1 LLRSTLVSRRR
12 TKLVVLVTILA
23 LAFLALS
30 GFFYWYKTTK
40 KLTFSGVPAMS
51 ADTLAPPQFLFAF
64 SGNGFNRMQRPVG
77 VLADGGR
84 VYVADSVRSRI
95 FVYNENGDMTGS
107 FGTSITVNP
116 LYIAKNPKD
125 SLLYVTDR
133 TRRAVLKFTEDG
145 KYRGEFDPHLPKAQL
160 PKFRTGGVQWAPLA
174 IAFGSDGTMYITEIL
189 NGHRLLI
196 FSPEG
201 KFVRSIGTAAMT
213 TDPSKGP
220 EAFQFPNGIAVIGN
234 QVFVADSNNQ
244 RVKVYN
250 LKGDFQS
257 IIVTQGLPRGVV
269 GLAPFLGEGSSAKY
283 FVEVDT
289 LSHDATI
296 WTLAGKKVGNFG
308 EQGTLDGQFSYPGG
322 VALGPKNKI
331 YVADTANGRVQ
342 VWGWP
347 TEVAAIPA
355 AAARFAPWCLLPLL
369 LLPLLLLRRRR
380 EFFATADF
388 VEEIVALGH
397 QELLSAPRAK
407 WVTTHDEYQT
417 IKVLRGD
424 GVDLAELFSAV
435 EYSESDVRAAVEK
448 YDLTQEQAITL
459 VTAQRTYL
467 ACSESGE
474 IRDLAK
480 RVGLKMMNAQEYVE
494 RYGKKREAPS
504 EPS

>member
-1 LLRSTLVSRRR
+1 MSRQRTRLVI
-12 TKLVVLVTILA
+12 LVTILA

-30 GFFYWYKTTK
+30 GYFYWYKATK
-40 KLTFSGVPAMS
+40 KLTFSGVPTMA

-77 VLADGGR
+77 VLVDGGR
-84 VYVADSVRSRI
+84 VYVADSVRSRV

-145 KYRGEFDPHLPKAQL
+145 KYRGEFNPRLPKEQL
-160 PKFRTGGVQWAPLA
+160 PKFKSGGVQWAPLA
-174 IAFGSDGTMYITEIL
+174 IAFGADGTMYVTEIL

-201 KFVRSIGTAAMT
+201 RFVRSIGTAAMAI
-213 TDPSKGP
+213 DPSKGP
-220 EAFQFPNGIAVIGN
+220 EAFQFPNGITVIGS

-269 GLAPFLGEGSSAKY
+269 GLAPFSGEGSSPKY

-296 WTLAGKKVGNFG
+296 WTLGGKKVGNFG
-308 EQGTLDGQFSYPGG
+308 EQGALDGQFSYPGG

-355 AAARFAPWCLLPLL
+355 AAAKFAPWCLLPLL
-369 LLPLLLLRRRR
+369 LLPLLFLRRKK
-380 EFFATADF
+380 EYFATADF
-388 VEEIVALGH
+388 VEQIVASDQ
-397 QELLSAPRAK
+397 QELLAVPRAK
-407 WVTTHDEYQT
+407 WITTQAEYEQ
-417 IKVLRGD
+417 IKSLD
-424 GVDLAELFSAV
+424 GGQVDLAELFSAI
-435 EYSESDVRAAVEK
+435 EYSESDVRAAMEK
-448 YDLTQEQAITL
+448 YDLDEARAITL
-459 VTAQRTYL
+459 TTAKRTYV
-467 ACSESGE
+467 ACTESDE
-474 IRDLAK
+474 IRDIAK
-480 RVGLKMMNAQEYVE
+480 RMGFKMMNAQEYVE
-494 RYGKKREAPS
+494 RYGAKRGASAQES
-504 EPS
+504 